1 MTSSNQDISDCDSEL
16 DSLNSSHAAS
26 TETTAQRKR
35 VRHRFSVWSFQ
46 LTISADATALNGG
59 RASDSVTLQE
69 QQKFLLEHVQSRI
82 LHTTGMPGIVT
93 FVEAFYDS
101 SILSILSGPNIAG
114 SSILEASERIMW
126 DALRR
131 RPPERLNSCSKI
143 GCLTNS
149 IDSIFSC
156 RRQERRRRFNGRQQS
171 GKRWKILQIGTTLLP
186 RVLHPT
192 HHQAGARLP
201 PEAATSSCSYASL
214 LCPVP

>member
-101 SILSILSGPNIAG
+101 SILSRSRRIWTRLMLFGSIGANNVGRAAEKATRKVEFSLEIL
-114 SSILEASERIMW
+114 
-126 DALRR
+126 
-131 RPPERLNSCSKI
+131 
-143 GCLTNS
+143 
-149 IDSIFSC
+149 
-156 RRQERRRRFNGRQQS
+156 
-171 GKRWKILQIGTTLLP
+171 
-186 RVLHPT
+186 
-192 HHQAGARLP
+192 
-201 PEAATSSCSYASL
+201 AA
-214 LCPVP
+214 

>member
-16 DSLNSSHAAS
+16 GSDSLNSSHAAS

-101 SILSILSGPNIAG
+101 SILSRLSGPNIAG
-114 SSILEASERIMW
+114 SSISIPLHGFVQTRAQTNCEVTTMQYWIPASW
-126 DALRR
+126 
-131 RPPERLNSCSKI
+131 
-143 GCLTNS
+143 T
-149 IDSIFSC
+149 
-156 RRQERRRRFNGRQQS
+156 
-171 GKRWKILQIGTTLLP
+171 
-186 RVLHPT
+186 
-192 HHQAGARLP
+192 
-201 PEAATSSCSYASL
+201 
-214 LCPVP
+214 PVPGGLASNKGYKDIVHRSRDPNDTLTSMCVFGGLSLNNPARTE

>member
-16 DSLNSSHAAS
+16 GSDSLNSSHAAS
-26 TETTAQRKR
+26 TKTTAQRKR

-101 SILSILSGPNIAG
+101 SILSRLSGPNIAG
-114 SSILEASERIMW
+114 SSISIPLHGFVQTRAKTNCEVTTMQYWIPASW
-126 DALRR
+126 
-131 RPPERLNSCSKI
+131 
-143 GCLTNS
+143 T
-149 IDSIFSC
+149 
-156 RRQERRRRFNGRQQS
+156 
-171 GKRWKILQIGTTLLP
+171 
-186 RVLHPT
+186 
-192 HHQAGARLP
+192 
-201 PEAATSSCSYASL
+201 
-214 LCPVP
+214 PVPGGLASNKGYKDLVHRSRDPNDTLASMCVFGGLSLNNPARAEKKKMRDVSHSHSAIISVFNQQ

>member
-1 MTSSNQDISDCDSEL
+1 MTSSNQDISDCESEL

-46 LTISADATALNGG
+46 LTICADATALNGG

-101 SILSILSGPNIAG
+101 SILSRSRRIWTRLMLFGSIGADNVGRAAEKATRKVEFSLEIL
-114 SSILEASERIMW
+114 
-126 DALRR
+126 
-131 RPPERLNSCSKI
+131 
-143 GCLTNS
+143 
-149 IDSIFSC
+149 
-156 RRQERRRRFNGRQQS
+156 
-171 GKRWKILQIGTTLLP
+171 
-186 RVLHPT
+186 
-192 HHQAGARLP
+192 
-201 PEAATSSCSYASL
+201 AA
-214 LCPVP
+214 

>member
-82 LHTTGMPGIVT
+82 LHTTGMPGIVN

-101 SILSILSGPNIAG
+101 SILSRSRIIWTRLMLFGSIGANNVGRAAEKATRKVEFSLEIL
-114 SSILEASERIMW
+114 
-126 DALRR
+126 
-131 RPPERLNSCSKI
+131 
-143 GCLTNS
+143 
-149 IDSIFSC
+149 
-156 RRQERRRRFNGRQQS
+156 
-171 GKRWKILQIGTTLLP
+171 
-186 RVLHPT
+186 
-192 HHQAGARLP
+192 
-201 PEAATSSCSYASL
+201 AA
-214 LCPVP
+214 